1 MTKHN
6 YLITV
11 MVNIKNENELL
22 RENMTQYLR
31 EGKSFSHPKGENVF
45 PKGVLMELDTKR

>member
-6 YLITV
+6 YLIIV

-22 RENMTQYLR
+22 RENMTAFDK
-31 EGKSFSHPKGENVF
+31 EWKSFSSGES
-45 PKGVLMELDTKR
+45 LS